1 MQIKELG
8 HVVLGVRDLERLKRF
23 YQDMLGLRNVAALRN
38 DGLFFAGADGRS
50 HHELLLLQV
59 NEADAKA
66 PSPETQGRLGLRH
79 VAFKIGTTDAE
90 LEAALLELR
99 QAEAPITDVVNHGDV
114 THSIYLKDPDGN
126 TVEVYVDIDQ
136 AWREDPSY
144 AGVMATGTRPL
155 ELKA

>member
-1 MQIKELG
+1 MEIKELG
-8 HVVLGVRDLERLKRF
+8 HVVLGVRDLERSTRF
-23 YQDMLGLRNVAALRN
+23 YRDVLGLRCVASLRDN
-38 DGLFFAGADGRS
+38 GLFFTGVEGRS

-59 NEADAKA
+59 NPADAAA
-66 PSPETQGRLGLRH
+66 PSPAAQGRLGLRH
-79 VAFKIGTTDAE
+79 IAFKIGSTDAE
-90 LEAALLELR
+90 LDQALGELK
-99 QAEAPITDVVNHGDV
+99 QADATITDVVNHGDV

-136 AWREDPSY
+136 AWRQDPAH